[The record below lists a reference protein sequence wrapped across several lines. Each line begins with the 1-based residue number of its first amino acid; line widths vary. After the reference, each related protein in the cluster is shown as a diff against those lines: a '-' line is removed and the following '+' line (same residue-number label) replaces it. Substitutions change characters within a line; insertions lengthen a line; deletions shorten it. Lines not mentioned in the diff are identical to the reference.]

1 MRERAKRTR
10 RFERMLWLGGPVLA
24 LLAILWFPFDWLA
37 IVWPTFGVPFRQVFH
52 NAHDHFIGHTIFFF
66 LVGFFVLAAVSVL
79 RRKPQWY
86 LPGLVLAAL
95 IQETIQAFFRGQL
108 PTFTDVNA
116 FKGDAL
122 GGICAFALWLL
133 IGMLQRTSRHSAP
146 DSM

>member
-1 MRERAKRTR
+1 MSVRVKRTR
-10 RFERMLWLGGPVLA
+10 GFERMLWLGGLVLA

-37 IVWPTFGVPFRQVFH
+37 TVWPTFGVPFRRVFH

-66 LVGFFVLAAVSVL
+66 LVGFFVLAAVPVL

-95 IQETIQAFFRGQL
+95 IQETIQAFFRGQP

-122 GGICAFALWLL
+122 GGICAFVLWLL

>member
-1 MRERAKRTR
+1 MSVRVKRTR
-10 RFERMLWLGGPVLA
+10 GFERMLWLGGLVLA

-37 IVWPTFGVPFRQVFH
+37 NVWPTFGVPFRQVFH

-66 LVGFFVLAAVSVL
+66 LVGFFVLAAIPRL
-79 RRKPQWY
+79 RGKPQWY
-86 LPGLVLAAL
+86 VTGLVLAAI
-95 IQETIQAFFRGQL
+95 IQETIQAFFRGQM

-133 IGMLQRTSRHSAP
+133 IGVLQRTSRRSAP
-146 DSM
+146 DSV